1 MSERISLCII
11 CNNSFCRKQKPA
23 LDVVRIILTS
33 TRING
38 IFAFNMN
45 TIMSFL
51 KDIDMAALVM
61 IVLFGIPF
69 AAMIVYAIVLHR
81 RGKKMGVI
89 YFIFIKKI
97 TDFFKDFNR

>member
-1 MSERISLCII
+1 
-11 CNNSFCRKQKPA
+11 
-23 LDVVRIILTS
+23 
-33 TRING
+33 
-38 IFAFNMN
+38 MN
-45 TIMSFL
+45 TIINFL

-89 YFIFIKKI
+89 YDHSKETDDESWKI
-97 TDFFKDFNR
+97 DKSPLGPFLSDINEPPWDHYFPR